1 MRAVV
6 HERQATGE
14 ARAAR
19 LPVLDRRLL
28 AAVLPLLATG
38 LFVLAWWG
46 LKVVSGWNDVILP
59 SPAKVVSSIASN
71 SQLLWRHG
79 LVTLRETV
87 VGYGL
92 AILIAVPLGVL
103 IGYSWVVDKA
113 LSPILMGLNAVP
125 KVAVAPLLII
135 WMGFGIQP
143 KVAMVVLLSFFPIVL
158 GAASGI
164 KATPPD
170 LVEMMRSLDPTPL
183 QMFFKLRLRA
193 ALPQLFV
200 GLQVAIAL
208 AVIGAVIGEFAGATR
223 GLGYLITVSGGTAD
237 TALAFASLVVLSAI
251 SIGLYYVVLAV
262 ERLLVPWA
270 EVRP

>member
-79 LVTLRETV
+79 LVTLRETRSEERR
-87 VGYGL
+87 VGKD
-92 AILIAVPLGVL
+92 AWKRSIAFRQLHT
-103 IGYSWVVDKA
+103 
-113 LSPILMGLNAVP
+113 
-125 KVAVAPLLII
+125 
-135 WMGFGIQP
+135 
-143 KVAMVVLLSFFPIVL
+143 
-158 GAASGI
+158 I
-164 KATPPD
+164 KST
-170 LVEMMRSLDPTPL
+170 SCN
-183 QMFFKLRLRA
+183 
-193 ALPQLFV
+193 
-200 GLQVAIAL
+200 
-208 AVIGAVIGEFAGATR
+208 
-223 GLGYLITVSGGTAD
+223 
-237 TALAFASLVVLSAI
+237 
-251 SIGLYYVVLAV
+251 
-262 ERLLVPWA
+262 
-270 EVRP
+270 